1 MFYYWL
7 VYLKCFWLDS
17 AHDLLTSGYTW
28 DAIKR
33 FTCVRL
39 KLISDIEKYQF
50 IESMLKRGI
59 LWFLKVMLKLTIDS

>member
-17 AHDLLTSGYTW
+17 ARDLLTSGYTW

-33 FTCVRL
+33 FTCVKL

-59 LWFLKVMLKLTIDS
+59 L